1 MEAGMDSRKKSLLGR
16 AVFLSWAYLYL
27 LIDMWIPLIGDQ
39 GLIPR
44 SVVQGGPDFLRE
56 KPYWITEML
65 IGNGYDNLFMELV
78 FGPIYLLPI
87 AFLYWLLIAFGPT
100 GLCIWYTVKIWRQWK
115 ALSEPAEATTDLK
128 GDKK

>member
-1 MEAGMDSRKKSLLGR
+1 
-16 AVFLSWAYLYL
+16 
-27 LIDMWIPLIGDQ
+27 
-39 GLIPR
+39 
-44 SVVQGGPDFLRE
+44 
-56 KPYWITEML
+56 ML
-65 IGNGYDNLFMELV
+65 IGNGYENLFMELV